1 MAIFLFDILGATGH
15 VKPTLRLAVI
25 LKEQGHEVFYT
36 HTSRSIFSSYLAQNG
51 IGTVLYPDDLRT
63 CFPDLVLLD
72 QVLRDR
78 ADFYEYLR
86 IPFIYVESALSGL
99 KRQGVPPL
107 DSGFI
112 PTNSRFSD
120 FICDLLWAL
129 KSRKNITTSVK
140 QLVLAATP
148 LDYPGEVNLLVENVG
163 PFWCEVKNVY
173 TPPRQ
178 RQSLY
183 SFLDKR
189 KVEGKIILY
198 CSLDTYQGFSDS
210 LKVRHFYKIL
220 RPLCERHSEYELVV
234 SINGKIHALDLMP
247 LPRNMRIFKW
257 MNQSEV
263 LRYCDLVITHGGM
276 NILMECVLAGVPMLV
291 YPQAI
296 HFDQCGNAARIV
308 YHKLGARGNMRNV
321 TVNSMY
327 EKIQQIIDDKRS
339 ISKRLI
345 EMKELFIRKN
355 ASMDQAVD
363 SLLCYCENLKNR

>member
-1 MAIFLFDILGATGH
+1 MAVFLFDILGATGH

-25 LKEQGHEVFYT
+25 LEEQGHKVFYT

-51 IGTVLYPDDLRT
+51 IGTVLYPKDIKK

-120 FICDLLWAL
+120 LLCSFLWTL
-129 KSRKNITTSVK
+129 KSKRNITTTVK

-148 LDYPGEVNLLVENVG
+148 LDYPGKANSLVDNIG
-163 PFWCEVKNVY
+163 PFWSELKDVY
-173 TPPRQ
+173 TSPRQ
-178 RQSLY
+178 KKSL
-183 SFLDKR
+183 SIFLNTK
-189 KVEGKIILY
+189 KAEGKTILY
-198 CSLDTYQGFSDS
+198 CSLGTYQGFADS
-210 LKVRHFYKIL
+210 LKVRHFYKTL
-220 RPLCERHSEYELVV
+220 RLLCERYPEYELII
-234 SINGKIHALDLMP
+234 SINGKIHTFDLIP

-257 MNQSEV
+257 MNQTEV
-263 LRYCDLVITHGGM
+263 LSYCDLVITHGGM
-276 NILMECVLAGVPMLV
+276 NTLTECVLAGVPMLV
-291 YPQAI
+291 YPQAT

-321 TVNSMY
+321 TVNSMH
-327 EKIQQIIDDKRS
+327 ERIQQIIDDKRS
-339 ISKRLI
+339 ISIRLRD
-345 EMKELFIRKN
+345 MRKLFDIKN
-355 ASMDQAVD
+355 ANMNHAVD
-363 SLLCYCENLKNR
+363 SLLCYCENLKKR